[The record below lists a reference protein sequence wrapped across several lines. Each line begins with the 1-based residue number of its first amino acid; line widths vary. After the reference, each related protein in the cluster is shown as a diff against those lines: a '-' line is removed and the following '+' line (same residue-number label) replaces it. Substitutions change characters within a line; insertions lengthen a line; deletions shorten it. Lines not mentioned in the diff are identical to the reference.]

1 MQRLR
6 LKADGRIVELRD
18 GQEFPL
24 APAMPGLALAMPG
37 SPRRLQRRRR
47 MRNRGLPAVRDL
59 RRRAQLTQ
67 IEFAA
72 RLGVPVETIR
82 NWEQGKRV
90 PRGPARALLAVI
102 AHSPET
108 VFAALAT
115 RTVAGLVTVDAFLRA
130 SAAGSRETLSVGTAV
145 SAAHNR
151 ARSADTT
158 DAVCRSQWRKNPGD
172 RAGHLGIARTR
183 LRADRRA
190 GAAARLSPH
199 RHRADVRERARGRR
213 GRCAPRA

>member
-24 APAMPGLALAMPG
+24 APAMPGLALAMPEPALATPSALPDATPAKPG
-37 SPRRLQRRRR
+37 T
-47 MRNRGLPAVRDL
+47 LPAVRDL

-67 IEFAA
+67 LEFAA

-82 NWEQGKRV
+82 NWEQGKRA

-115 RTVAGLVTVDAFLRA
+115 
-130 SAAGSRETLSVGTAV
+130 EE
-145 SAAHNR
+145 
-151 ARSADTT
+151 
-158 DAVCRSQWRKNPGD
+158 P
-172 RAGHLGIARTR
+172 
-183 LRADRRA
+183 
-190 GAAARLSPH
+190 SP
-199 RHRADVRERARGRR
+199 A
-213 GRCAPRA
+213 

>member
-24 APAMPGLALAMPG
+24 APGLAAPAQAIPDG
-37 SPRRLQRRRR
+37 SSAAAVENAP
-47 MRNRGLPAVRDL
+47 LPAVRDL
-59 RRRAQLTQ
+59 RRRSRLTQ
-67 IEFAA
+67 LEFAA

-82 NWEQGKRV
+82 NWEQGKRA

-115 RTVAGLVTVDAFLRA
+115 PV
-130 SAAGSRETLSVGTAV
+130 
-145 SAAHNR
+145 
-151 ARSADTT
+151 
-158 DAVCRSQWRKNPGD
+158 
-172 RAGHLGIARTR
+172 
-183 LRADRRA
+183 
-190 GAAARLSPH
+190 
-199 RHRADVRERARGRR
+199 
-213 GRCAPRA
+213 

>member
-1 MQRLR
+1 MMLAHEVNMQRLR

-24 APAMPGLALAMPG
+24 ASAMPGLEPAPAMPVA
-37 SPRRLQRRRR
+37 SPTTPEIAS
-47 MRNRGLPAVRDL
+47 GEPPALPAVRDL

-67 IEFAA
+67 LEFAA

-82 NWEQGKRV
+82 NWEQGKRA

-115 RTVAGLVTVDAFLRA
+115 
-130 SAAGSRETLSVGTAV
+130 EE
-145 SAAHNR
+145 
-151 ARSADTT
+151 
-158 DAVCRSQWRKNPGD
+158 P
-172 RAGHLGIARTR
+172 
-183 LRADRRA
+183 
-190 GAAARLSPH
+190 SP
-199 RHRADVRERARGRR
+199 A
-213 GRCAPRA
+213 

>member
-1 MQRLR
+1 MLAHEVNMQRLR

-24 APAMPGLALAMPG
+24 APTMPGLALAMPESSIPTAPPTTPDVAPG
-37 SPRRLQRRRR
+37 ETPT
-47 MRNRGLPAVRDL
+47 LPAVRDL

-67 IEFAA
+67 LEFAA

-82 NWEQGKRV
+82 NWEQGKRA

-115 RTVAGLVTVDAFLRA
+115 
-130 SAAGSRETLSVGTAV
+130 EE
-145 SAAHNR
+145 
-151 ARSADTT
+151 
-158 DAVCRSQWRKNPGD
+158 P
-172 RAGHLGIARTR
+172 
-183 LRADRRA
+183 
-190 GAAARLSPH
+190 SP
-199 RHRADVRERARGRR
+199 A
-213 GRCAPRA
+213 

>member
-1 MQRLR
+1 MMLAHEVDMQRLR

-24 APAMPGLALAMPG
+24 APTMPGPAPAMPGLAQAMPTV
-37 SPRRLQRRRR
+37 SPTTPDATP
-47 MRNRGLPAVRDL
+47 GEIPALPAVRDL

-67 IEFAA
+67 TEFAA

-82 NWEQGKRV
+82 NWEQGKRA

-115 RTVAGLVTVDAFLRA
+115 
-130 SAAGSRETLSVGTAV
+130 EE
-145 SAAHNR
+145 
-151 ARSADTT
+151 
-158 DAVCRSQWRKNPGD
+158 P
-172 RAGHLGIARTR
+172 
-183 LRADRRA
+183 
-190 GAAARLSPH
+190 SP
-199 RHRADVRERARGRR
+199 A
-213 GRCAPRA
+213 

>member
-24 APAMPGLALAMPG
+24 APTMPELALAMPEPALAKSSIPTAPPTTPDVAPG
-37 SPRRLQRRRR
+37 ETPT
-47 MRNRGLPAVRDL
+47 LPAVRDL

-67 IEFAA
+67 LEFAA

-82 NWEQGKRV
+82 NWEQGKRA

-115 RTVAGLVTVDAFLRA
+115 
-130 SAAGSRETLSVGTAV
+130 EE
-145 SAAHNR
+145 
-151 ARSADTT
+151 
-158 DAVCRSQWRKNPGD
+158 P
-172 RAGHLGIARTR
+172 
-183 LRADRRA
+183 
-190 GAAARLSPH
+190 SP
-199 RHRADVRERARGRR
+199 A
-213 GRCAPRA
+213 